1 MIFLHHFRAFFF
13 PLKSFAKEKVEACS
27 RKDVIEYLYFCHEKV
42 ISILYSRKCRNPHEV
57 RLLHCSVQQASSV
70 NSSTAMCSVS
80 SVYGPQPFIEAN
92 TMRKQFENL
101 LHLTCLPIQFNIY
114 MVLIISSKQFYC
126 PCGMVCHISMTAN
139 KHFFRFCS
147 IILPMSISNVCTVS
161 YMYLSIICKFNTH
174 MHKYSMCHRKDQQP
188 TALLP

>member
-1 MIFLHHFRAFFF
+1 MK
-13 PLKSFAKEKVEACS
+13 KSFQFYIQESVGTPTRWDCCT
-27 RKDVIEYLYFCHEKV
+27 VV
-42 ISILYSRKCRNPHEV
+42 YSRLA
-57 RLLHCSVQQASSV
+57 LLIRALLCA
-70 NSSTAMCSVS
+70 VS
-80 SVYGPQPFIEAN
+80 PQCMAHSHSLKRI

-147 IILPMSISNVCTVS
+147 IILPISISNVCTVS